1 MKPTEFLLRYQATP
15 DATPVELVMDHGKAD
30 WGEVAERTRTEL
42 FPGVQPKKEKP
53 WTSKRAR

>member
-1 MKPTEFLLRYQATP
+1 MKATEFLLRYQASP
-15 DATPVELVMDHGKAD
+15 EATPVELVMDHRKAD
-30 WGEVAERTRTEL
+30 WAKVAERIRTQL